1 MIRKILAGGLIF
13 LSSILL
19 ILSVVGSAA
28 AWTWNEPLTRKTI
41 TQVQELDSHLAQIQ
55 SDIQNAKAE
64 VERAMR
70 IVDSAEKALSS
81 LVGQTSGA
89 NDLLVQVNSLLDDKL
104 IPGLQTTQTKIDQV
118 RTTLE
123 NLRTSL
129 KQVNTLPFLYLNIP
143 GDELLASLLADV
155 DGLNSEI
162 TDVQDMA
169 QRASTFVSDTSY
181 LLGGDFTETKQD
193 LEDLNLVMKDYDDQ
207 ITGWRNQTSRVIKS
221 MPRWIDFAS
230 IILTFCLLWFGFSQ
244 SSLLLHGL
252 RIWKGGNP
260 LQDVIEQG

>member
-13 LSSILL
+13 LSSVLL
-19 ILSVVGSAA
+19 IFSLVGIGA
-28 AWTWNEPLTRKTI
+28 AWIWNETLTRKSI
-41 TQVQELDSHLAQIQ
+41 TQIQGIDSQLAQIQ

-64 VERAMR
+64 VERALR

-89 NDLLVQVNSLLDDKL
+89 KDLLQQVNSLLDDKL

-123 NLRTSL
+123 DLRNSL
-129 KQVNTLPFLYLNIP
+129 KQINTLPFLDLNIP
-143 GDELLASLLADV
+143 GDEFLASLLVDA

-162 TDVQDMA
+162 VSVQDLA

-181 LLGGDFTETKQD
+181 LLGGDFTDTKQD
-193 LEDLNLVMKDYDDQ
+193 LEDLNLVLKDYDDQ
-207 ITGWRNQTSRVIKS
+207 IRGWRSQADRVIKS
-221 MPRWIDFAS
+221 LPRWIDLGS
-230 IILTFCLLWFGFSQ
+230 VILTFCLLWFGLSQ
-244 SSLLLHGL
+244 FGLLMHGL
-252 RIWKGGNP
+252 SLWKGRNP
-260 LQDVIEQG
+260 LVDVFGRR